1 MISCHIPM
9 ETLRADVEKIKGGNI
24 INCIEKWGNI
34 TQDQFILNIAK
45 FGLTME
51 LVKLPELL
59 GLQLHSYR
67 N

>member
-1 MISCHIPM
+1 M

-24 INCIEKWGNI
+24 IHCIEKWGNI

-51 LVKLPELL
+51 LVKVPELL

>member
-1 MISCHIPM
+1 M
-9 ETLRADVEKIKGGNI
+9 ETLRADVEKIKVGNI

-51 LVKLPELL
+51 LVKVPELL

>member
-1 MISCHIPM
+1 M

-24 INCIEKWGNI
+24 INCIEKWENI

-51 LVKLPELL
+51 LVAVPELL
-59 GLQLHSYR
+59 GLQLHYYG